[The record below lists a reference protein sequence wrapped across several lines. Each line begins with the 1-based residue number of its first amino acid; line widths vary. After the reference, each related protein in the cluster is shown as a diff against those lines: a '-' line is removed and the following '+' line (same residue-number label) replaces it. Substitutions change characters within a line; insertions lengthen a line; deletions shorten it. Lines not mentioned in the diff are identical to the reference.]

1 MTFYRSKYNPLI
13 KIEDYEFLDPQEKS
27 SGNRYGF
34 HWTIQEEFMLT
45 ERWLTLKPDI
55 HAIAKLHKRS
65 FKSICLKLEQIK
77 LVNKKFDRDFIET
90 NNRRYLIG
98 STREGFTLIS

>member
-1 MTFYRSKYNPLI
+1 MLSYNPLV
-13 KIEDYEFLDPQEKS
+13 KIEDYESLDTKKKT

-55 HAIAKLHKRS
+55 HTIAKLHKRS
-65 FKSICLKLEQIK
+65 FKSICLKLEQIN
-77 LVNKKFDRDFIET
+77 LVDKKFDRTFIEI
-90 NNRRYLIG
+90 NNSRYLVG
-98 STREGFTLIS
+98 TTREGYKKIS